1 MKKSDTDQYNR
12 QKGVFDFGEQLSG
25 GSGIART
32 RHLFMP
38 LCLLFLA
45 MTLTACGG
53 GGSSTPTYKVSA
65 SAGSGGSI
73 SPASSSV
80 ASGATAS
87 FTVTP
92 DAGYSIASVEGCDGT
107 LAGNTYTTGPVTAD
121 CTVTASFSLNSYT
134 VSTSAG
140 TGGSIAPA
148 SSSVSH
154 GATTDLTVTPDAGYT
169 IASVE
174 GCDGTLAGNTYTTG
188 PVTADC
194 TVTASFS
201 LNSYTVSTSA
211 GTGGSISPTSVT
223 VNHGDTTNFT
233 VVVDS
238 GYVVDNISG
247 CGITLLGNGNGTPNT
262 YAYTTEAITGDCT
275 VTVSFVAD
283 RAQPELS
290 YQAVKTFRFTWTDI
304 PGATHYRLLE
314 DPDGNSGYTQVGAD
328 IPQGIQAYD
337 HTVSLYRRINARYI
351 LQTCTS
357 GSCLDATPVIVDVPS
372 MVSAI
377 GYFKASN
384 TDGAN
389 GGDRFGNSLSISG
402 DGNTLVVG
410 APGEDSP
417 ATGINPADQTTNSQF
432 SSGAVYVFTR
442 DANRDA
448 NGAWSQQAYIKASNA
463 EGVNVP
469 TLGWEADQFGYSSS
483 LSNDGN
489 TLVVGAP
496 GEDSSIG
503 GINTPGAQA
512 DNGRSKSGA
521 VYVFTRSGNTWTQ
534 QAYVKASIPASGEN
548 FGISVS
554 ISSDGTRFAVGA
566 SGQFS
571 GNSRVYLF
579 DYDGANWS
587 QQQVVTASNID
598 AYDNFGLAVA
608 LSGDGNTLAVGANRE
623 DSNAVGINGGA
634 TAETD
639 NSMTDA
645 GAAYVFSFDGSTWSQ
660 QAYIKAS
667 NPDAQDYFGH
677 VVALNADGNT
687 LVVTATGEDSAG
699 AGINSGMQ
707 DDNSMT
713 DAGAAYV
720 FVRDAGG
727 TWTQQAY
734 IKASNTQAG
743 DVFGGSFWAIYGS
756 STLGLSADGNTLV
769 IGAPGEGGLVSGLQ
783 ADQTD
788 DNGGDNGAAYV
799 FVRNGVNW
807 TQQAYLK
814 ASNTGG
820 WLGITSA
827 ISADGS
833 TIVLG
838 ASGEGSDATGVGG
851 DANNRNARFS
861 GAVYLY

>member
-1 MKKSDTDQYNR
+1 MKKSDTYQYNR
-12 QKGVFDFGEQLSG
+12 QKGVFDFGEQLPG

-73 SPASSSV
+73 SPASTSV
-80 ASGATAS
+80 ASGATTS

-107 LAGNTYTTGPVTAD
+107 LAGNTYTTGPITAD

-134 VSTSAG
+134 VST
-140 TGGSIAPA
+140 
-148 SSSVSH
+148 
-154 GATTDLTVTPDAGYT
+154 
-169 IASVE
+169 
-174 GCDGTLAGNTYTTG
+174 N
-188 PVTADC
+188 
-194 TVTASFS
+194 
-201 LNSYTVSTSA
+201 A

-223 VNHGDTTNFT
+223 VNHGATANFT

-275 VTVSFVAD
+275 VTVNFVTD

-290 YQAVKTFRFTWTDI
+290 YQAIKKFRFTWTDI

-328 IPQGIQAYD
+328 IPQGTQVYD

-389 GGDRFGNSLSISG
+389 RGDRFGNSLSISG

-417 ATGINPADQTTNSQF
+417 ATGINPDDQTTNSQF

-442 DANRDA
+442 DAN
-448 NGAWSQQAYIKASNA
+448 GGWSQQAYIKASNA
-463 EGVNVP
+463 EGVNDAS
-469 TLGWEADQFGYSSS
+469 LGWEADQFGYSTS

-503 GINTPGAQA
+503 GVNTPGAQA

-534 QAYVKASIPASGEN
+534 QAYVKASIPASGET
-548 FGISVS
+548 FGVSIS

-566 SGQFS
+566 PARFT

-587 QQQVVTASNID
+587 QQQVVTASNFD
-598 AYDNFGLAVA
+598 VNDNFGLAVA

-623 DSNAVGINGGA
+623 DSNAVGINGGT
-634 TAETD
+634 TAEAD

-667 NPDAQDYFGH
+667 NPDAKDYFGH

-699 AGINSGMQ
+699 TGIDSSMQ

-743 DVFGGSFWAIYGS
+743 DVFGGSFWAKYGS

-851 DANNRNARFS
+851 DANNENARFS

>member
-1 MKKSDTDQYNR
+1 M
-12 QKGVFDFGEQLSG
+12 
-25 GSGIART
+25 
-32 RHLFMP
+32 
-38 LCLLFLA
+38 
-45 MTLTACGG
+45 
-53 GGSSTPTYKVSA
+53 
-65 SAGSGGSI
+65 
-73 SPASSSV
+73 
-80 ASGATAS
+80 
-87 FTVTP
+87 
-92 DAGYSIASVEGCDGT
+92 
-107 LAGNTYTTGPVTAD
+107 
-121 CTVTASFSLNSYT
+121 
-134 VSTSAG
+134 
-140 TGGSIAPA
+140 
-148 SSSVSH
+148 
-154 GATTDLTVTPDAGYT
+154 
-169 IASVE
+169 
-174 GCDGTLAGNTYTTG
+174 
-188 PVTADC
+188 
-194 TVTASFS
+194 
-201 LNSYTVSTSA
+201 
-211 GTGGSISPTSVT
+211 
-223 VNHGDTTNFT
+223 
-233 VVVDS
+233 DS

-247 CGITLLGNGNGTPNT
+247 CGITLLGNGTPNT

-328 IPQGIQAYD
+328 IPQGTQVYD

-410 APGEDSP
+410 APNEDSP

-463 EGVNVP
+463 EGVADAM
-469 TLGWEADQFGYSSS
+469 LGWEADQFGYSSS

-534 QAYVKASIPASGEN
+534 QAYVKASIPASGES

-598 AYDNFGLAVA
+598 VHDNFGLAVA

-699 AGINSGMQ
+699 TGINSGMQ

-727 TWTQQAY
+727 AWTQQAY

-743 DVFGGSFWAIYGS
+743 DVFGGSFWAKYGS

-788 DNGGDNGAAYV
+788 DNGGDNGAGYV

-851 DANNRNARFS
+851 DANNKNARFS

>member
-1 MKKSDTDQYNR
+1 MKMEKTISGQRIPKNIAS
-12 QKGVFDFGEQLSG
+12 GFGEQSTNFFR
-25 GSGIART
+25 I
-32 RHLFMP
+32 RHLLIHFF
-38 LCLLFLA
+38 LLLLIAVLA
-45 MTLTACGG
+45 ACGG
-53 GGSSTPTYKVSA
+53 GGSSTQTYKVSA
-65 SAGSGGSI
+65 SSGSGGDI
-73 SPASSSV
+73 NPASSSV
-80 ASGATAS
+80 ASGATTS

-92 DAGYSIASVEGCDGT
+92 NTGYSISGVTGCNGT
-107 LAGNTYTTGPVTAD
+107 LAGNTYTTGPITAD

-134 VSTSAG
+134 VSASAG
-140 TGGSIAPA
+140 SGGSINPT
-148 SSSVSH
+148 SVTVNH
-154 GATTDLTVTPDAGYT
+154 GSTTDLTVTPDAGYS
-169 IASVE
+169 IATVE

-188 PVTADC
+188 SITDDC

-201 LNSYTVSTSA
+201 LNSYTISATA
-211 GTGGSISPTSVT
+211 GTGGSINPTSVT
-223 VNHGDTTNFT
+223 VNHGDTANFT
-233 VVVDS
+233 VVVDA
-238 GYVVDNISG
+238 GYIVDNISG
-247 CGITLLGNGNGTPNT
+247 CGVSYLSNGVLNT
-262 YAYTTEAITGDCT
+262 YNYVTSPITADCT
-275 VTVSFVAD
+275 VTVSFGPNF
-283 RAQPELS
+283 AQPSLS
-290 YQAVKTFRFTWTDI
+290 YQAVKKFRFTWTDI
-304 PGATHYRLLE
+304 PGASHYRLLE
-314 DPDGNSGYTQVGAD
+314 DPDGSSGYVQVSGDILPGTQV
-328 IPQGIQAYD
+328 YD
-337 HTVSLYRRINARYI
+337 HAVNLHQRVNARYV
-351 LQTCTS
+351 LQTCF
-357 GSCLDATPVIVDVPS
+357 DAICQNSSTVMVDGPA
-372 MVSAI
+372 MANAI

-410 APGEDSP
+410 APNEDSP
-417 ATGINPADQTTNSQF
+417 STGINPADQTTNSQF

-442 DANRDA
+442 DAN
-448 NGAWSQQAYIKASNA
+448 GGWSQQAYIKASNA
-463 EGVNVP
+463 EGVNDAM
-469 TLGWEADQFGYSSS
+469 LGWEADQFGYSTS

-503 GINTPGAQA
+503 GVNTPGAQA

-548 FGISVS
+548 FGISIS

-566 SGQFS
+566 SGRFS
-571 GNSRVYLF
+571 GNGRVYLF
-579 DYDGANWS
+579 DYEGANWS

-623 DSNAVGINGGA
+623 DSNAAGINGGA
-634 TAETD
+634 ITEAD

-645 GAAYVFSFDGSTWSQ
+645 GAAYVFSFDGSSWSQ

-667 NPDAQDYFGH
+667 NPDAKDYFGH
-677 VVALNADGNT
+677 VVALNADGNI

-699 AGINSGMQ
+699 TGIDSSMQ

-727 TWTQQAY
+727 AWTQQAY

-743 DVFGGSFWAIYGS
+743 DVFGGSFWAKYGS

-788 DNGGDNGAAYV
+788 DNGGDNGAGYV

-827 ISADGS
+827 ISADGN

-861 GAVYLY
+861 GAVYMY